1 MDCDTHPHSVNI
13 VPFFMAVHNIAVVV
27 MEYPGGCRHP
37 MRLMGRDRRGDERWL
52 HTAVRIRI
60 LLLLKADEPES

>member
-1 MDCDTHPHSVNI
+1 
-13 VPFFMAVHNIAVVV
+13 MAVHNIAVVV